1 MPGAGCYKVAYSGPV
16 SGLAHLNPED
26 EEGGEGEGDGLKH
39 LQKRWFDNMKEYL
52 ERKAVRIAAKQR
64 AKELQER
71 VDNDMTIGVAQMT
84 DVNWK
89 NYKSFRSVAN
99 SISLRCGYR

>member
-1 MPGAGCYKVAYSGPV
+1 MAYSGPV
-16 SGLAHLNPED
+16 SGLAHLHPED

-71 VDNDMTIGVAQMT
+71 VDNVMTIVVAQMT
-84 DVNWK
+84 DVNRNFVK
-89 NYKSFRSVAN
+89 YFR
-99 SISLRCGYR
+99 

>member
-1 MPGAGCYKVAYSGPV
+1 MPGSGCYKVVYSGPV
-16 SGLAHLNPED
+16 SGLAHLHPED

-71 VDNDMTIGVAQMT
+71 VDNDMSIVVAQM
-84 DVNWK
+84 NRK
-89 NYKSFRSVAN
+89 NY
-99 SISLRCGYR
+99 

>member
-16 SGLAHLNPED
+16 SGLAHLHPED
-26 EEGGEGEGDGLKH
+26 EEGGEGGEGDGLKH

-71 VDNDMTIGVAQMT
+71 ADNDMTFVVVQMA
-84 DVNWK
+84 DVNGNFVK
-89 NYKSFRSVAN
+89 YFR
-99 SISLRCGYR
+99 

>member
-1 MPGAGCYKVAYSGPV
+1 MPGSGGYKMTYSGPV
-16 SGLAHLNPED
+16 SGLAHLHPE
-26 EEGGEGEGDGLKH
+26 EEEGEGEGDGLKH

-71 VDNDMTIGVAQMT
+71 VDYDIAIVVAQMT
-84 DVNWK
+84 DLDRK
-89 NYKSFRSVAN
+89 NYKSFR
-99 SISLRCGYR
+99 